1 MKILITG
8 SNGLLGNKLI
18 DLLLQNPQHQLI
30 ATSSGD
36 NRYSNTG
43 TYLYESL
50 DICDK
55 QAIQSCLSKYNPD
68 VVINTAAMTHVDQ
81 CENNQEVCWRLNVEA
96 VQYLADATDDLNI
109 HFVHISTDFIFDGK
123 AGPYKEEDEPNPLS
137 YYGKSKLA
145 SEEVVQSKKGSWS
158 ILRTV
163 LVYGYTP
170 NLSRTNIV
178 LWAKGALEQGQT
190 LNVVDDQFRTPTLA
204 EDLAKACLLA
214 AEQKAKGIYHI
225 SGEDFFSVIDI
236 VYGVADFWNLDK
248 SLINRV
254 NSQILAQPANRPPK
268 TGFIITKAK
277 NELGFAPLSFQAGLA
292 VVDASLKK

>member
-1 MKILITG
+1 
-8 SNGLLGNKLI
+8 
-18 DLLLQNPQHQLI
+18 
-30 ATSSGD
+30 
-36 NRYSNTG
+36 
-43 TYLYESL
+43 
-50 DICDK
+50 
-55 QAIQSCLSKYNPD
+55 LSKFNPD

-81 CENNQEVCWRLNVEA
+81 CENNQEACWRLNVEA

-109 HFVHISTDFIFDGK
+109 HFIHISTDFIFDGK

-145 SEEVVQSKKGSWS
+145 SEEVVQAKKGSWS

-214 AEQKAKGIYHI
+214 AEHKAQGVYHI

-268 TGFIITKAK
+268 TGFIITKAMD
-277 NELGFAPLSFQAGLA
+277 ELGFAPLSFQAGLA
-292 VVDASLKK
+292 VVDACLKK